1 VFQYTHYSPLSGL
14 PDTPGNYHTVTFELA
29 GEGAGVRLSLSQDN
43 NPTVEAREHSA
54 KGWAM
59 MLATLKKFLE
69 GKRSLK

>member
-1 VFQYTHYSPLSGL
+1 VSTLSGE
-14 PDTPGNYHTVTFELA
+14 DH
-29 GEGAGVRLSLSQDN
+29 SLSQDN
-43 NPTVEAREHSA
+43 NPTVSAREHSA